1 MDTIKDKLEPDA
13 KKEVVNGVSALPRRK
28 PENLEGGTRL
38 ARLLR
43 KRSKNERDQQIEH
56 LDLEA
61 KKEVGSQH
69 KKNEQL
75 NRPIEHLELDA
86 KKEVGSQHKKKEQLN
101 RPIEHLERDAN
112 TVVGSQHEKDEHERQ
127 IEHLERDA
135 NTEVGSQHE
144 KDEHERGVSSIE
156 SHGQEEIKTKQ
167 LGIAI
172 DNIEGSIK
180 SEIENRIETRT
191 LRDLIELEEKDDGNF
206 IMREFKPDTNCGK
219 SKYHY
224 FGSNNE
230 GTSKGT
236 IKDSN
241 RLVLPDLR
249 QELNTFKIEDFFQK
263 HFDEKLLNIK
273 RLRVF
278 AKDLIP
284 GQPVTYG
291 DNGESSG
298 ILVEEG
304 SNIVLQQEGGNILLK
319 KEGKQYKTTNDQ
331 KIKLKKNQS
340 QRDVLNQVMGY
351 FYLIKPLEP
360 ETAVI
365 DHFQFVLMLF
375 ELAPWNS
382 IQTSGFPLRRLEP
395 TGNISSC
402 INKYLSYLFD
412 APNAFLDRSGL
423 HAEKYEICF
432 LVILLTR
439 ALIFFFGCID
449 SDLTNFFNN
458 IKLSVGMTSP
468 DQKNYY
474 LLRTQLRN
482 CWNYVVFMIN
492 SASYKMLH
500 HLTVLNDGKS
510 TTNSRKLFN
519 NLIQT
524 FELFSEKNES
534 NDLEY
539 SNKVLDK
546 IKADYLT
553 YPDNNDNSPYLFPWN
568 VTQPQTQ
575 TTAKDI
581 PPVSSFRLDSDSNR
595 WTHYN
600 SLGEPAGYRPCG
612 FEIITPFQF
621 YRTPGNASYFLPE
634 DQARVSEI
642 KNYLSSLIRDGNS
655 KLTLTLQWLQIYKD
669 TSAVNNLLNH
679 RDRINVRLLDIDS
692 FPIHANQELSIIH
705 KLSRTTIL
713 IGNEI
718 IQQSRRMNDI
728 SKAIHTVC
736 KSSFYGYW
744 WSSGN
749 KLSCSVLPNFYTIER
764 FITGSNRRF
773 KPTEKASKTDTD
785 TYEDSVPI

>member
-1 MDTIKDKLEPDA
+1 
-13 KKEVVNGVSALPRRK
+13 
-28 PENLEGGTRL
+28 
-38 ARLLR
+38 
-43 KRSKNERDQQIEH
+43 
-56 LDLEA
+56 
-61 KKEVGSQH
+61 
-69 KKNEQL
+69 
-75 NRPIEHLELDA
+75 
-86 KKEVGSQHKKKEQLN
+86 
-101 RPIEHLERDAN
+101 
-112 TVVGSQHEKDEHERQ
+112 
-127 IEHLERDA
+127 
-135 NTEVGSQHE
+135 
-144 KDEHERGVSSIE
+144 
-156 SHGQEEIKTKQ
+156 
-167 LGIAI
+167 
-172 DNIEGSIK
+172 
-180 SEIENRIETRT
+180 
-191 LRDLIELEEKDDGNF
+191 
-206 IMREFKPDTNCGK
+206 
-219 SKYHY
+219 
-224 FGSNNE
+224 
-230 GTSKGT
+230 
-236 IKDSN
+236 
-241 RLVLPDLR
+241 
-249 QELNTFKIEDFFQK
+249 
-263 HFDEKLLNIK
+263 
-273 RLRVF
+273 
-278 AKDLIP
+278 
-284 GQPVTYG
+284 
-291 DNGESSG
+291 
-298 ILVEEG
+298 
-304 SNIVLQQEGGNILLK
+304 
-319 KEGKQYKTTNDQ
+319 
-331 KIKLKKNQS
+331 
-340 QRDVLNQVMGY
+340 
-351 FYLIKPLEP
+351 
-360 ETAVI
+360 
-365 DHFQFVLMLF
+365 MLF

-395 TGNISSC
+395 TGNISNC

-412 APNAFLDRSGL
+412 APKAFLDRSGL
-423 HAEKYEICF
+423 HDEKYEICF

-500 HLTVLNDGKS
+500 HLTVLNDDKS

-519 NLIQT
+519 NLIQK
-524 FELFSEKNES
+524 FELFSEKTVSS

-539 SNKVLDK
+539 SNKVLAK

-553 YPDNNDNSPYLFPWN
+553 YPDNNDNSDNSDNSSYLFPWN

-581 PPVSSFRLDSDSNR
+581 PPVSGFHLDSDSNR

-642 KNYLSSLIRDGNS
+642 KNYLSSLIRDGN
-655 KLTLTLQWLQIYKD
+655 KTLTLQWLQIYKD

-692 FPIHANQELSIIH
+692 FPIHAKQELSIIH

-736 KSSFYGYW
+736 KS
-744 WSSGN
+744 
-749 KLSCSVLPNFYTIER
+749 
-764 FITGSNRRF
+764 
-773 KPTEKASKTDTD
+773 
-785 TYEDSVPI
+785 